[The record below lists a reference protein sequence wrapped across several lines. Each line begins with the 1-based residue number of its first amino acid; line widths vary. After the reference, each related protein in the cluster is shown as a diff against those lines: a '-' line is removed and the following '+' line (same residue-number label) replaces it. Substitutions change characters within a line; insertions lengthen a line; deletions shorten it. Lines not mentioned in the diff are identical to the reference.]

1 MWRTGACHERV
12 LGVVFIMKDQGETGS
27 GSIKMLVVG
36 DVTRWQS
43 RGRLPDPPDGYE
55 FIDLAQLDSQK
66 IRQYDAALIV
76 TPLISDRFDAVDVA
90 EKLASVCFKG
100 MFRVLT
106 NHLPDVDIIRVDIQD
121 VAPCVDF
128 DLLVLPGAGT

>member
-12 LGVVFIMKDQGETGS
+12 NGVVVIMKDQIDTCS
-27 GSIKMLVVG
+27 GAIKILVIG

-43 RGRLPDPPDGYE
+43 CGRLRDAPEGYE
-55 FIDLAQLDSQK
+55 FIDIAQLDPQK

-76 TPLISDRFDAVDVA
+76 TPLISDGFDAVDVA
-90 EKLASVCFKG
+90 EKLASVRFKG

-106 NHLPDVDIIRVDIQD
+106 NHLPDVDIIRDDIQD
-121 VAPCVDF
+121 VAPCIDF
-128 DLLVLPGAGT
+128 DLLVLPCAAP